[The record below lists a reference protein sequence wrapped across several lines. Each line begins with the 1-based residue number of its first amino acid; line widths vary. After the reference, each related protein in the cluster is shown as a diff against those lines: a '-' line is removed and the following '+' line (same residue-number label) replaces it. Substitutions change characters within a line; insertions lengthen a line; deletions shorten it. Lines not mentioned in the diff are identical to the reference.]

1 MLASGHLT
9 NYLLL
14 LLKGLAIT
22 LELSLGSLVLGSLGG
37 IVLGAMRS
45 SGWRALR
52 VIALAYIETVRSI
65 PFVILLFFV
74 FFAVPLALDIDIP
87 PYPAA
92 IAALSVHASAYMGEV
107 VRSGIESIPKGQW
120 EAGASLGLPYYRIM
134 RHIVLPQ
141 ALRVMIPPTI
151 GVYVSTIK
159 ESSLASIIG
168 FVELLGQGMA
178 IREAN
183 SLHNTADVLVAVAF
197 GYFVVCFSLSQVGR
211 YLEHRTTR
219 DLRPA
224 TEPTRAAIA
233 RPLVSGRPETQA
245 AAIRQT
251 TEDRGV
257 LLRG

>member
-1 MLASGHLT
+1 MLASGHLA

-37 IVLGAMRS
+37 IVFGAMRS
-45 SGWRALR
+45 SGWRVLKAVAL
-52 VIALAYIETVRSI
+52 VYIEAVRSI

-92 IAALSVHASAYMGEV
+92 IAALSVHCSAYMAEV

-120 EAGASLGLPYYRIM
+120 EAAASLGLPYYRIM

-141 ALRVMIPPTI
+141 AVRVMIPPTI

-159 ESSLASIIG
+159 ESSLASVIG

-178 IREAN
+178 IREAH
-183 SLHNTADVLVAVAF
+183 SLRNTADVLVAVAV
-197 GYFVVCFSLSQVGR
+197 GYFAICFSLSQVGR
-211 YLEHRTTR
+211 LLERRTSRGFQASTKTAQPMR
-219 DLRPA
+219 APA
-224 TEPTRAAIA
+224 LAMVDGQPKPQGA
-233 RPLVSGRPETQA
+233 P
-245 AAIRQT
+245 
-251 TEDRGV
+251 
-257 LLRG
+257 

>member
-1 MLASGHLT
+1 MLASGHLA

-37 IVLGAMRS
+37 IAFGAMRS
-45 SGWRALR
+45 SSTRALNA
-52 VIALAYIETVRSI
+52 IAFVYIEIVRSI

-92 IAALSVHASAYMGEV
+92 ITALSVHCSAYMAEV
-107 VRSGIESIPKGQW
+107 VRSGIEAIPKGQW
-120 EAGASLGLPYYRIM
+120 EAAASLGLPYYRIM
-134 RHIVLPQ
+134 RLIVLPQ

-178 IREAN
+178 IREGNA
-183 SLHNTADVLVAVAF
+183 LRGTADVLVAVAF
-197 GYFVVCFSLSQVGR
+197 GYFAICFSLSQVGR
-211 YLEHRTTR
+211 YFERRTAR
-219 DLRPA
+219 ELRASTATAQSAPA
-224 TEPTRAAIA
+224 PALMIDNQ
-233 RPLVSGRPETQA
+233 LKTQA
-245 AAIRQT
+245 
-251 TEDRGV
+251 
-257 LLRG
+257 

>member
-1 MLASGHLT
+1 MLASGHLA

-37 IVLGAMRS
+37 ILFGAMRS
-45 SGWRALR
+45 SSTRALYA
-52 VIALAYIETVRSI
+52 IALVYIETVRL
-65 PFVILLFFV
+65 PFFV

-92 IAALSVHASAYMGEV
+92 IAALSVHCSAYMAEV
-107 VRSGIESIPKGQW
+107 VRSGIEAIPKGQW
-120 EAGASLGLPYYRIM
+120 EAAASLGLPYYRIM
-134 RHIVLPQ
+134 RLIVLPQ

-183 SLHNTADVLVAVAF
+183 ALRGTADVLVAVAF
-197 GYFVVCFSLSQVGR
+197 GYFAICFSLSQVGR
-211 YLEHRTTR
+211 YFERRTAGELSNGTQSA
-219 DLRPA
+219 PA
-224 TEPTRAAIA
+224 PALMIDNQ
-233 RPLVSGRPETQA
+233 LKTQA
-245 AAIRQT
+245 
-251 TEDRGV
+251 V
-257 LLRG
+257 P